1 MSQILEPFLN
11 YFLIDNINYKIFI
24 ITLSFLFFIVF
35 KNYLS
40 KIYLNFILK
49 LFRIDKSRLNQ
60 NIHSLINYQIKIFLL
75 FIPLYIFFSIYD
87 FYPYLNLILQNILK
101 SFFIIIIFHFIFFL
115 SNNLLKILSDQVF
128 VEDKGMQYWAEK
140 IFIFLITFFCV
151 YFILKV
157 WGIDLAPILAGLG
170 LFGVAVALGAKDFFQ
185 NLISGIQI
193 ILEKNLKVGDYIKVD
208 ENIEGTIL
216 QISLRSTIIRL
227 LDTSEMSFPNS
238 YISEKPIINFNKRQF
253 RRTNKLINLIYDTQ
267 TSDIRNILNET
278 YTFLK
283 KHEKIKYDDSYH
295 LIVKLNNFGESSI
308 DLYLSYFINS
318 PDWESYL
325 SINEEILIKIREIV
339 TKNNSDFAYPTQ
351 TVYLKN

>member
-1 MSQILEPFLN
+1 MSQFLEPFLN
-11 YFLIDNINYKIFI
+11 FFLTNDGNYKIYI
-24 ITLSFLFFIVF
+24 IAISFLLLLIL
-35 KNYLS
+35 KNSLT
-40 KIYLNFILK
+40 KFYLNFVFKI
-49 LFRIDKSRLNQ
+49 FRIEESRLNQ
-60 NIHSLINYQIKIFLL
+60 NLHRIINFQIKTFIL
-75 FIPLYIFFSIYD
+75 FIPFYIFFNTYNFNS
-87 FYPYLNLILQNILK
+87 YLNLILQNIFK
-101 SFFIIIIFHFIFFL
+101 SFCIVIIFHYIFFL
-115 SNNLLKILSDQVF
+115 SSNLLKILSDQVF
-128 VEDKGMQYWAEK
+128 FEDKGMQYWIEK
-140 IFIFLITFFCV
+140 IFNFLIIFFCI

-216 QISLRSTIIRL
+216 KISLRSTIIRL

-267 TSDIRNILNET
+267 TSDIRNILSET
-278 YTFLK
+278 YIFLK
-283 KHEKIKYDDSYH
+283 NHEKIKQDDSYH
-295 LIVKLNNFGESSI
+295 LIVKLNSFGESSI
-308 DLYLSYFINS
+308 DLYLSYFVNS

-339 TKNNSDFAYPTQ
+339 KNNNSDFAYPTQ
-351 TVYLKN
+351 TLYLKN

>member
-1 MSQILEPFLN
+1 
-11 YFLIDNINYKIFI
+11 
-24 ITLSFLFFIVF
+24 
-35 KNYLS
+35 
-40 KIYLNFILK
+40 
-49 LFRIDKSRLNQ
+49 
-60 NIHSLINYQIKIFLL
+60 
-75 FIPLYIFFSIYD
+75 
-87 FYPYLNLILQNILK
+87 
-101 SFFIIIIFHFIFFL
+101 
-115 SNNLLKILSDQVF
+115 
-128 VEDKGMQYWAEK
+128 
-140 IFIFLITFFCV
+140 
-151 YFILKV
+151 
-157 WGIDLAPILAGLG
+157 
-170 LFGVAVALGAKDFFQ
+170 
-185 NLISGIQI
+185 
-193 ILEKNLKVGDYIKVD
+193 
-208 ENIEGTIL
+208 
-216 QISLRSTIIRL
+216 
-227 LDTSEMSFPNS
+227 MSFPNS